1 MCFLKNMLISNQCL
15 NKYYPN
21 FSANFLISGNKS
33 LLSNN
38 EVLILSKMVEPLG
51 KNDDTF
57 ELKISP
63 NIIDWVEV
71 NSQNR
76 PKKFLS
82 GYKMFVKTSISQIK
96 DKDLS
101 VADVQQHFWENYTE
115 LSPFEVMQNWIK
127 SINANNSFDTKK
139 ININPTLYNFS
150 NTNWSDWA
158 SFKTPDTQPS
168 KPKVDLNK
176 CQEILDIKIYGDSNY
191 KQILT
196 NANKDKDIDI
206 LANDVIKSLALGN
219 KEEKLRKKIMTAEY
233 YNKNIQ
239 ETHNQTKERYS
250 DNNGKYCKNRL
261 EIHKSI
267 LDSIF
272 ANSDAAK
279 PTEEQ
284 QPTFIM
290 LGGRGGSGKTKFSQ
304 NGNTKVYEKQNYIVL
319 NSDEIKKK
327 LPEYKGFNAF
337 EVHEESWDILNKGL
351 NLAIKKG
358 LNVVL
363 DGTMSNFSSN
373 EKILKQFSDAGYNIE
388 MYFMYL
394 GRDKAAKRALNRF
407 DYNNRYVPL
416 NILLNMKDNE
426 QNFDELK
433 KYASKWAFYNND
445 VELDKDPILV
455 DFETTDLL
463 DFLLKNCSLDNV

>member
-176 CQEILDIKIYGDSNY
+176 CQE
-191 KQILT
+191 
-196 NANKDKDIDI
+196 
-206 LANDVIKSLALGN
+206 
-219 KEEKLRKKIMTAEY
+219 
-233 YNKNIQ
+233 
-239 ETHNQTKERYS
+239 RYR
-250 DNNGKYCKNRL
+250 Y
-261 EIHKSI
+261 
-267 LDSIF
+267 
-272 ANSDAAK
+272 
-279 PTEEQ
+279 
-284 QPTFIM
+284 
-290 LGGRGGSGKTKFSQ
+290 FS
-304 NGNTKVYEKQNYIVL
+304 K
-319 NSDEIKKK
+319 
-327 LPEYKGFNAF
+327 
-337 EVHEESWDILNKGL
+337 
-351 NLAIKKG
+351 
-358 LNVVL
+358 
-363 DGTMSNFSSN
+363 
-373 EKILKQFSDAGYNIE
+373 
-388 MYFMYL
+388 
-394 GRDKAAKRALNRF
+394 
-407 DYNNRYVPL
+407 
-416 NILLNMKDNE
+416 
-426 QNFDELK
+426 
-433 KYASKWAFYNND
+433 
-445 VELDKDPILV
+445 
-455 DFETTDLL
+455 
-463 DFLLKNCSLDNV
+463 